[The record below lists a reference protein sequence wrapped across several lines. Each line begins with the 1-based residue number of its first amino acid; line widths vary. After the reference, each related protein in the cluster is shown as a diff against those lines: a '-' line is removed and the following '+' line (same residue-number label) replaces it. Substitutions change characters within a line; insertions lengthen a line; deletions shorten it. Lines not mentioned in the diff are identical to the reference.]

1 MQKETVPQRV
11 FFLVLEWS
19 LAILWIVTLMLIW
32 REAIFYL
39 LYVQFTLGRAAR
51 AIYIFSVL
59 GLSVFSVMAMAL
71 SGYWLNRRPRGQ
83 ALTKRWLLG
92 LGWVVLAAVVGYLV
106 VYFNDGTLSI
116 FPDLSLDNY

>member
-1 MQKETVPQRV
+1 MQKETVPQRL
-11 FFLVLEWS
+11 FFLTLEWS
-19 LAILWIVTLMLIW
+19 LAILWILTLMLIW

-59 GLSVFSVMAMAL
+59 GLSVASVVAMAL

-83 ALTKRWLLG
+83 ALIHRWLRG
-92 LGWVVLAAVVGYLV
+92 LGWVVVAAVVGYLI

-116 FPDLSLDNY
+116 LPDLNLDSY